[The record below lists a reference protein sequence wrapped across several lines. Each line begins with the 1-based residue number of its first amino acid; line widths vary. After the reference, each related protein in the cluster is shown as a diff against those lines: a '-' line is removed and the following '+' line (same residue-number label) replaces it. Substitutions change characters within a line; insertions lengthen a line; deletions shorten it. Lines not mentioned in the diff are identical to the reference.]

1 MNNRKI
7 AISLALALLCGGAV
21 KGQEATNQ
29 PEQLQ
34 PPQPYQSSF
43 VPRSLGEGV
52 NTSYPEVNPM
62 ISPDGQTLYFTRANH
77 PQNSWGGDKNQDIWY
92 STIKPDGT
100 WSEAERL
107 PSNTVNLGRYNAI
120 FGLLDDGSLVI
131 NGRYTNGL
139 FANKKR
145 RWMERGMSKVKRSP
159 EGVWSAPERLKI
171 AGYNSMNSGESSSAY
186 VTPDGKLIFMA
197 FSRAIVGDCNKLFVS
212 KRKAN
217 GKYTR
222 PKPLKFENT
231 KMKMK
236 PSNAPFIAANDKAL
250 YFSAT
255 DANGRHRICKAT
267 PKDSSYVTW
276 TNVVE
281 LSDTINA
288 ENFQSYM
295 RMNSSGS
302 WAYFAMNKDNNL
314 DLYRV
319 KIFEE
324 FPYIRLHGS
333 IINKKEQTPMLRDTA
348 YTLEFEGGQP
358 TYLVLN
364 KDEATY
370 EMHLPF
376 GANYL
381 IKPQME
387 GWIGQDFAFDAT
399 NVKEFVDMPYDIQF
413 ESIPFVRFKGKLLNA
428 RTGQPLGPEMRA
440 EVLVNGMRSD
450 SVRYDRDAGTYDITL
465 PLGAEYKIVAR
476 LPHYKAAESGVID
489 ARNVSA
495 YIEKEVDFNFKSN
508 PYVRVSGKMLDNV
521 TFAPI
526 TGEAKPKLMVNGKD
540 VDSVKVNAITGEY
553 SVCLPFGKVYK
564 TAVSSKQYKALD
576 NPLDL
581 TPYNEFAEVKHNIYG
596 ENKFANMATLTGK
609 IINMKTGLPLEPG
622 IKANLKVNGTELE
635 HFKYDSLTATYEV
648 KLTVGALYDI
658 MPAVKNFYNKYEQVD
673 LTKVKKG
680 AKVAKN
686 FYVTPIEVGQSV
698 NIDFIYF
705 DTGKWTLK
713 PKSFRSL
720 NALVEFLNE
729 YPNVIVEI
737 GGHTDNQGSKAT
749 NQRLSENRAKSVAD
763 FILSA
768 GINPNRITSKGYNFE
783 KPKESNKTAKGREA
797 NRRVEF
803 TIVGI

>member
-7 AISLALALLCGGAV
+7 AITLALALLCGGAI
-21 KGQEATNQ
+21 KGQEAKE
-29 PEQLQ
+29 PERLQ
-34 PPQPYQSSF
+34 PPQPYQSGF

-52 NTSYPEVNPM
+52 NTSYPEVNPF
-62 ISPDGQTLYFTRANH
+62 ISNDGQTLYFTRANH

-92 STIKPDGT
+92 STLKADGT

-107 PSNTVNLGRYNAI
+107 PNNTVNMGRNNAI
-120 FGLLDDGSLVI
+120 FGLLEDGSLVI
-131 NGRYTNGL
+131 NGRYSNGI
-139 FANKKR
+139 FSSKKR
-145 RWMERGMSKVKRSP
+145 RWVERGMSRVNRSP
-159 EGVWSAPERLKI
+159 EGVWSRPERLKI
-171 AGYNSMNSGESSSAY
+171 AGYSSMNRGETSSAY
-186 VTPDGKLIFMA
+186 VTPDGKYIFMA

-217 GKYTR
+217 GKYSR
-222 PKPLKFENT
+222 PKVLKFENNSL
-231 KMKMK
+231 KMK
-236 PSNAPFIAANDKAL
+236 PADAPFIAVNDSVL
-250 YFSAT
+250 YFGAK
-255 DANGRHRICKAT
+255 DANGKHRICKAT
-267 PKDSSYVTW
+267 PKDSTFRTWVNVT
-276 TNVVE
+276 E
-281 LSDTINA
+281 LSDTINS
-288 ENFQSYM
+288 ENYQNYM
-295 RMNSSGS
+295 RMNRAGS
-302 WAYFAMNKDNNL
+302 WAYFAMNKESNL

-333 IINKKEQTPMLRDTA
+333 VINKKEQTPMLKDTS
-348 YTLEFEGGQP
+348 YVIEFEGGQP
-358 TYLVLN
+358 SLLTIN

-376 GANYL
+376 GFNYL

-387 GWIGQDFAFDAT
+387 GWIGQDFTFDAT
-399 NVKEFVDMPYDIQF
+399 DVHEFVDLPYDIQF

-428 RTGQPLGPEMRA
+428 RTGQPLRPDQLA
-440 EVLVNGMRSD
+440 VVLVNGQRSD
-450 SVRYDRDAGTYDITL
+450 SVRYDREAGTYDITL
-465 PLGAEYKIVAR
+465 PLGMEYKITSR
-476 LPHYKAAESGVID
+476 MPHYKASETASID
-489 ARNVSA
+489 ARNLAA
-495 YIEKEVDFNFKSN
+495 YVEKEVDFNFKSN

-526 TGEAKPKLMVNGKD
+526 TGEAKPKLMVDGKV

-553 SVCLPFGKVYK
+553 SVCLPFGKVHK
-564 TAVSSKQYKALD
+564 TAVSSKQYKPLD

-581 TPYNEFAEVKHNIYG
+581 SSYNEFAEVKHNIYG
-596 ENKFANMATLTGK
+596 ENKFANMATLSGK

-635 HFKYDSLTATYEV
+635 HFKYDSTTATYEV

-705 DTGKWTLK
+705 DTGKWSLK

-720 NALVEFLNE
+720 NALVEFLKE

-763 FILSA
+763 FILGA
-768 GINPNRITSKGYNFE
+768 GIDPARITSKGYNFE